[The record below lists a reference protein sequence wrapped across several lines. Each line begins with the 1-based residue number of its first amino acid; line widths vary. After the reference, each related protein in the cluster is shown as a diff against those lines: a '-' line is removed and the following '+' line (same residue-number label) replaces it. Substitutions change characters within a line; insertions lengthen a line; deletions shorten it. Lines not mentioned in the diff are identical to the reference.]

1 MATMEPTIMVT
12 FKSLRSRLSPQ
23 SIRAALKKRMSKYDH
38 LRSSEMPE
46 LWFELFGIDIEMQI
60 KKNTED
66 NRRTFDASWNKLSIG

>member
-1 MATMEPTIMVT
+1 
-12 FKSLRSRLSPQ
+12 
-23 SIRAALKKRMSKYDH
+23 MSKYDH
-38 LRSSEMPE
+38 LRSSEMPA